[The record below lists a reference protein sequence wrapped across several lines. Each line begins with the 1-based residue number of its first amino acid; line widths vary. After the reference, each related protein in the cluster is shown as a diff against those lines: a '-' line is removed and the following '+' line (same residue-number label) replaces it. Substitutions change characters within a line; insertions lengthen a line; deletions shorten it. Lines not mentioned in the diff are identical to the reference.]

1 MIQFLTNLYAILNN
15 DSAGIPTTVE
25 CAGTSFNTTEP
36 APILEFSPTVIEPST
51 LAPVAINTL
60 S

>member
-15 DSAGIPTTVE
+15 DSARYPTTVE

-51 LAPVAINTL
+51 LAPVCN
-60 S
+60 